1 MLKNLYKLNLN
12 LSASFDYIMTI
23 ISLIE
28 VVVMI
33 DKLLKNIDKDRFI
46 TGFALIGAVF
56 LIAWLDNS
64 FVTWLFLGVAFMFS
78 FYEAMKLFDI
88 NNDAMYFYALALWV
102 VSFFYVNPDDLIFVA
117 LIVFAS
123 MMIYKGEVDFKKTYA
138 LIYPTSSFLFLLALY
153 KGYGMESLVWLVI
166 VVALT
171 DIGAYF
177 AGRSFGKT
185 KFCEVS
191 PKKTWEGV
199 IGGVALATV
208 VGSYYGTQF
217 VAPFLSF
224 FISFVVSFASVFGD
238 LFESYL
244 KRKAGVKDSG
254 NVLPGHGGVL
264 DRVDGYMF
272 GAVLMVI
279 ALRGLS

>member
-1 MLKNLYKLNLN
+1 MLENFFKNL
-12 LSASFDYIMTI
+12 DM
-23 ISLIE
+23 E
-28 VVVMI
+28 
-33 DKLLKNIDKDRFI
+33 RI
-46 TGFALIGAVF
+46 TTGVALIALVVF
-56 LIAWLDNS
+56 IAWLDS
-64 FVTWLFLGVAFMFS
+64 TFVTWLFLGIAFMFS
-78 FYEAMKLFDI
+78 FYEAMKLFGIDD
-88 NNDAMYFYALALWV
+88 NSMYSYALMLWII
-102 VSFFYVNPDDLIFVA
+102 SFFYVNPDDLIFVA

-123 MMIYKGEVDFKKTYA
+123 MMIYKGEVDFKKTYTF
-138 LIYPTSSFLFLLALY
+138 LYPTSSFLFLLALY
-153 KGYGMESLVWLVI
+153 KGFGMESLVWLVI

-171 DIGAYF
+171 DTGAYF
-177 AGRSFGKT
+177 VGRSFGKT

-217 VAPFLSF
+217 VSPFLSF
-224 FISFVVSFASVFGD
+224 FISFIVAFSSVFGD

-244 KRKAGVKDSG
+244 KRTAGVKDSG

-279 ALRGLS
+279 ALMGLA